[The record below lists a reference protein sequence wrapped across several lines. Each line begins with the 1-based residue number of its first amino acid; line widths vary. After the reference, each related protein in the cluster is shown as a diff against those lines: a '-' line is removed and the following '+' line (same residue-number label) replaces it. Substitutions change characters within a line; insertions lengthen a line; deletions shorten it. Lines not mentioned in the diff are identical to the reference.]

1 MGEEKERP
9 DNDGKTDYDATAA
22 YEEFIRPQFEKL
34 HQLCIEHDVP
44 VVASV
49 FMKKSGDEV
58 YQAFCAYA
66 TKERCLGKQL
76 AAINLLDE
84 KTDEQKKEDA
94 FLRELLSALFSRQA
108 RAEPP
113 VTH

>member
-58 YQAFCAYA
+58 YQAFCAHL
-66 TKERCLGKQL
+66 TSVRFSGKQL
-76 AAINLLDE
+76 EAINLLN
-84 KTDEQKKEDA
+84 KGNEDA
-94 FLRELLSALFSRQA
+94 FLRGLLSALFSRQA